1 MVPKTRTGYRPDID
15 GLRAIAVI
23 SVIAYHIG
31 SSTFTGGFVGV
42 DVFFVISGYLISS
55 IILKEVR
62 AGSFTIVKFYERRA
76 KRILPAL
83 AGILAFCY
91 LIGIL
96 ILSPKEL
103 RDLCRNAI
111 ATILSCSNI
120 LFWWKTNYFSP
131 SADQNPMLMTWSL
144 GVEEQFYLFFP
155 PLLILLAKVAP
166 RRQFAIVASIV
177 MSSFAA
183 SVAVMHRSQSATF
196 FLLPTRAWELGAGVL
211 LSMAESSDTAGDWAA
226 RRPWLANCMGA
237 LGLTMIA
244 YPVIAYKSQTPFP
257 GLTAI
262 PPVVGA
268 VLIIS
273 ARLSFANRLLSIRP
287 LVFIGLMSYSLYLW
301 HWPLL
306 SFARISADRPITVSM
321 AFAIALL
328 STGAAYL
335 SYRFIEIPF
344 RKPVSGTP
352 VLLRRYALV
361 CLLLLAPGALI
372 FKVQGLPS
380 RNAAAANIDRLSDAV
395 TNEPCIAPYGS
406 SQIDLAAACRP
417 DSAGPAVLLW
427 GDSHAHAIAPA
438 MRVAAVQSG
447 FGFYET
453 TKSSCPPL
461 QSVTR
466 NAVGHPLHANQ
477 CTAFNRNV
485 EDLISQHPEIKTVVL
500 AAYWSAPFRGQSDGV
515 RYISD
520 GEAPESVS
528 PQRSQQNLETGLTQA
543 MTFLKQARK
552 NVIVVEDNPF
562 LNFDPPRRALASII
576 GPRRLIASLVSP
588 QTVSDDNDLT
598 RDFYN
603 HDNDPARAV
612 IARVLSRK
620 PDIRWLDLSSGL
632 CNDRGCRF
640 SDRDGLLY
648 VDPQHLSPNGAQRA
662 LADFR
667 FR

>member
-1 MVPKTRTGYRPDID
+1 
-15 GLRAIAVI
+15 
-23 SVIAYHIG
+23 
-31 SSTFTGGFVGV
+31 
-42 DVFFVISGYLISS
+42 
-55 IILKEVR
+55 
-62 AGSFTIVKFYERRA
+62 
-76 KRILPAL
+76 
-83 AGILAFCY
+83 
-91 LIGIL
+91 
-96 ILSPKEL
+96 
-103 RDLCRNAI
+103 
-111 ATILSCSNI
+111 
-120 LFWWKTNYFSP
+120 
-131 SADQNPMLMTWSL
+131 
-144 GVEEQFYLFFP
+144 
-155 PLLILLAKVAP
+155 
-166 RRQFAIVASIV
+166 
-177 MSSFAA
+177 
-183 SVAVMHRSQSATF
+183 
-196 FLLPTRAWELGAGVL
+196 
-211 LSMAESSDTAGDWAA
+211 
-226 RRPWLANCMGA
+226 
-237 LGLTMIA
+237 
-244 YPVIAYKSQTPFP
+244 
-257 GLTAI
+257 
-262 PPVVGA
+262 
-268 VLIIS
+268 
-273 ARLSFANRLLSIRP
+273 
-287 LVFIGLMSYSLYLW
+287 
-301 HWPLL
+301 
-306 SFARISADRPITVSM
+306 
-321 AFAIALL
+321 
-328 STGAAYL
+328 
-335 SYRFIEIPF
+335 
-344 RKPVSGTP
+344 
-352 VLLRRYALV
+352 
-361 CLLLLAPGALI
+361 
-372 FKVQGLPS
+372 
-380 RNAAAANIDRLSDAV
+380 
-395 TNEPCIAPYGS
+395 
-406 SQIDLAAACRP
+406 
-417 DSAGPAVLLW
+417 
-427 GDSHAHAIAPA
+427 